1 MVQPLQL
8 TLILLGVLFI
18 GFFVYIV
25 YTRHQQ
31 THEGFVVGRCGTNSD
46 AVFDSSAKVQT
57 GPLANCAIGSSAFYA
72 ALAAIKGS
80 KSSAPSV
87 YKFTLPGGVD
97 PLKNQVPGTLAY
109 TTALKRVG
117 TAVLDPTNWSI
128 AGTYAMLP
136 STVPDAN
143 TGGSLPQPAGTGSTP
158 NTMPGSTV
166 ANSKEGLAN
175 LKDLIAFRDTLK
187 TFNSLYEKNIV
198 KAAANTELQYLH
210 ANAISY
216 NVKIQAQIDTGN
228 IVDSQVFI
236 SGERAKYEKVIIGL
250 RQGVL
255 PVSAVA
261 TKKAVPAAKM
271 EISLADLEDAI
282 VRAKAEK
289 KRIDSLR
296 SSSTDLKK
304 RASTL
309 DMVSIDLQDLV
320 GKIRRG
326 ELKISQLPFNKNQ
339 LNKFLAEVKTSNS
352 KVTPL
357 PMLKKAQKAAAAKKA
372 SAAKKAAGGFPLQPP
387 TSAAY
392 IGALSQFRR
401 AVQDLSWD
409 VHVGYDPN
417 TTLHRTTLDRM
428 THITNQI
435 ESGKVKGEAQK
446 ALLVELDG
454 LRNQASAH
462 RHHAMSQKHSLTPYE
477 PFDQQTA
484 HALGDGPAI
493 NRQVP
498 VKQEILQNLP
508 QTSSSDWRIRPGYEP
523 TTESIANRASLASF
537 DYSKVGTADYKSRAI
552 FLCSQIRDSGLG
564 DPKEF
569 GCVGN
574 PETDVSPEYS
584 WRGNYKMVCNRLS
597 NTWGGWYP
605 EMFGCPKEDIA
616 QMQTP
621 VIHLT
626 K

>member
-1 MVQPLQL
+1 MNM
-8 TLILLGVLFI
+8 G
-18 GFFVYIV
+18 
-25 YTRHQQ
+25 
-31 THEGFVVGRCGTNSD
+31 
-46 AVFDSSAKVQT
+46 A
-57 GPLANCAIGSSAFYA
+57 
-72 ALAAIKGS
+72 
-80 KSSAPSV
+80 
-87 YKFTLPGGVD
+87 TLP
-97 PLKNQVPGTLAY
+97 QA
-109 TTALKRVG
+109 
-117 TAVLDPTNWSI
+117 
-128 AGTYAMLP
+128 
-136 STVPDAN
+136 
-143 TGGSLPQPAGTGSTP
+143 AGTGSTP

-187 TFNSLYEKNIV
+187 TFNQLYEKNIV

-255 PVSAVA
+255 PTSAVA
-261 TKKAVPAAKM
+261 AKKATQAEAKM

-326 ELKISQLPFNKNQ
+326 ELKISQLPFNKKQ
-339 LNKFLAEVKTSNS
+339 LNKFLAEVKTSTS

-372 SAAKKAAGGFPLQPP
+372 TALAKKQAAGGFPLQPP

-417 TTLHRTTLDRM
+417 TTLHRTALDRM

-446 ALLVELDG
+446 ALLIELDG

-462 RHHAMSQKHSLTPYE
+462 RQDAMSRKHSLTPYE
-477 PFDQQTA
+477 PFDQQA
-484 HALGDGPAI
+484 APLGDGPTI
-493 NRQVP
+493 NTQVP
-498 VKQEILQNLP
+498 VKQELLQNLP